1 MTNQKI
7 LKEFENYLLANNG
20 SKETIKSYTRTI
32 KQFLGFLKKNPNNI
46 TDKDLNRYK
55 LYAVKI
61 KQYDANTL
69 TPKYCAINSFMKFLD
84 KPYRLTPP
92 PLKTKNKAPFTR
104 NEIKQLF
111 EASKTNPRDHALLK
125 TFYYSMLRRS
135 EIQHLNIEDIDFQ
148 RQKIRVN
155 KAKGN
160 KYDEINI
167 YPDALKAI
175 SDYLDIR
182 ASPKEGH
189 EHALFLNRDGERIG
203 KTDVSLTIKRYANE
217 IGLSKRA
224 YPHLFRISA
233 ITHMAESGVNM
244 EEIRRQSRH
253 KDYETLQGYM
263 QLSDKHVRDEY
274 LRGIALDAP
283 EKPKQELSQQTQ
295 LEQRS
300 YSNNIEE
307 QLIQKLING
316 EITSEAFLEARR
328 LIQISQEDVR
338 RSCHQEKHDLLS
350 GQNPNF

>member
-1 MTNQKI
+1 MKNQKT
-7 LKEFENYLLANNG
+7 LKDFEDYLLANNS
-20 SKETIKSYTRTI
+20 SKETIKSYARTI
-32 KQFLGFLKKNPNNI
+32 SQLIDFLKKDPENVSAR
-46 TDKDLNRYK
+46 DLERYK

-61 KQYDANTL
+61 KQYDSNTL
-69 TPKYCAINSFMKFLD
+69 TPKYCAINAYMEFVGKSL
-84 KPYRLTPP
+84 RLSPP
-92 PLKTKNKAPFTR
+92 PLKTKNKTPFTKQ
-104 NEIKQLF
+104 EIKQLF
-111 EASKTNPRDHALLK
+111 EASTRYPRDQALLK

-135 EIQHLNIEDIDFQ
+135 ELQHLNIKDIDFQ

-167 YPDALKAI
+167 HPDALKAI
-175 SDYLDIR
+175 SDYIDIR
-182 ASPKEGH
+182 APPKEGH
-189 EHALFLNRDGERIG
+189 EHALFLNKDGERIG
-203 KTDVSLTIKRYANE
+203 KTDISITIKKYAHE

-263 QLSDKHVRDEY
+263 QLSDRHVKDEY
-274 LRGIALDAP
+274 LRGISFDTT
-283 EKPKQELSQQTQ
+283 EKPKQEPLQQKQTEPKSQPHNMEKQ
-295 LEQRS
+295 LV
-300 YSNNIEE
+300 
-307 QLIQKLING
+307 QKLING

-328 LIQISQEDVR
+328 LITLGQEDIR
-338 RSCHQEKHDLLS
+338 QNNHQEKRGLLS